1 MAINFMDPTAAL
13 ERSFGL
19 TKSGMPYSVARKLA
33 RYGIG
38 QDDSDVPYMNPEQ
51 ERSMMAELG
60 QMGAHAIGTVGA
72 LLDVPGAMI
81 RNALVGKPVT
91 EPLVSPLSAAGRA
104 TGRDVLA
111 KFGIMGETPAELPW
125 YSGERIGRA
134 AAGLGAEVVLDP
146 LTWMTFGAG
155 AATKAGRAM
164 QSLGKQALRETAKLK
179 GMGWRELWTTTKI
192 NPIDELLKLSPNAKK
207 YEAMLEDFAI
217 KNNTT
222 LDALRGERLGT
233 TLGLHIPFT
242 HATMP
247 IPSPLDY
254 LAKGMDKRMS
264 TLGTS
269 MLGRHF
275 QAAWNPEMMGTTS
288 ETVQPYAQKIFN
300 DTLDLTAESRSKVFP
315 MLETAA
321 KAGWLDPSHIR
332 TVLRSSGAP
341 DHSMDTAR
349 RIADELGADLVHYA
363 ETKHIPGA
371 AQIDLTKYPHLSQA
385 DLPVIKQ
392 VMDQFQGVT
401 KAEFD
406 LERQFGV
413 NMETINENLL
423 GYTHRRVN
431 PMPDP
436 GFKYPGHKAI
446 DAQAAHQMERAKFM
460 EYVPTKL
467 LNELS
472 IDDAISGQAWKYT
485 SLPADFYKTAALDL
499 ETRYGARYAAELAH
513 LKAANKDVNWQ
524 SLARWA
530 SNLNPLYA
538 EKGIYRY
545 ATDPFEV
552 LTRRVEASAQ
562 VRAAARGVFDIL
574 NDHAGM
580 MVRGKPGE
588 KAASV
593 REVLGQT
600 PGLQWLTDAQGVKH
614 RDSLQAWLGDF
625 FSKTNRANIQGRQAL
640 HDQLESSLG
649 PLVKN
654 GVTDEEAI
662 AKWGAALVIP
672 QSVGKD
678 INRLMSTFT
687 LPESLGPLMD
697 VYDKVLNRW
706 KRWVTVPWPAFHTRN
721 FWSGMVRNAVAGNF
735 NPIDYANATNVL
747 QRGKLLPGAGKRY
760 FEGKVISDEAAS
772 EAIRQELFSQRIVTH
787 HGGMQDLNEIVP
799 IGGTPLDIPGITKGW
814 QPVRRIDPT
823 KWNKATD
830 PWLTGGA
837 AGSYWVEGENRIA
850 AYLNMRAKGMSPTAA
865 ADRVRQL
872 QVDYSPQFTTQ
883 ADRVMKRL
891 IPFWCVPTDHEILT
905 SSGWKTYD
913 QLSPNELVLTMNM
926 DSRVLEWQPLAG
938 VAHFDFSGEL
948 LRIQKRSPRKS
959 VDDGVVIEFLCTEH
973 HRWPV
978 EYRDRSTGRSED
990 SPWNRKIVMAYQF
1003 LGKDDYRLMTTGD
1016 YQERDSIL
1024 SPRLAAILGWVV
1036 TDGYFRYRGNHCEMM
1051 VYQSPKNCL
1060 SDVISL
1066 LGTKA
1071 RKPHP
1076 ETGVVCVPVSLED
1089 VSEIRKVFSSKS
1101 DLPSIVCGLSREAA
1115 DAMWDAMFNA
1125 EGNYDEDGNPI
1136 HFTQTLETNMP
1147 VLEAFQILCIMT
1159 GRAAN
1164 LSPAHDPKGCYVRK
1178 RTHYRVQNGI
1188 DRVKYNGV
1196 VWCPTTPNGT
1206 WVMRHKGAVVITGNS
1221 FHKGI
1226 LPWTVK
1232 TLLERPGGTLS
1243 QLAKRTATLRADTPL
1258 LPESVQRTTAIGLP
1272 PDEPGGMKFLSTLGF
1287 MEEPMYGA
1295 MAPLVQLP
1303 FSFAQGLGAPI
1314 RAGATPMQAMGEFA
1328 REIISQTNPLA
1339 KLVPELAFQRSSYFG
1354 GGESGGRELRTLT
1367 PPMGQ
1372 LASRISTAF
1381 GRDMPVTPFGMP
1393 FATESIGRPAELLA
1407 GLTPVARLTSLL
1419 NTAFDPRK
1427 SWLDRATNIFTG
1439 LKTTD
1444 VSANQVA
1451 AQRNEALRNA
1461 MIAYGAKTFV
1471 KPYFKTED
1479 LARMKGPERAQADA
1493 LNNMARWL
1501 DYKYRQEK
1509 KAMGRS

>member
-706 KRWVTVPWPAFHTRN
+706 KRWVTIPWPAFHTRN

-883 ADRVMKRL
+883 ADRVMARL
-891 IPFWCVPTDHEILT
+891 IPFW
-905 SSGWKTYD
+905 K
-913 QLSPNELVLTMNM
+913 
-926 DSRVLEWQPLAG
+926 
-938 VAHFDFSGEL
+938 
-948 LRIQKRSPRKS
+948 
-959 VDDGVVIEFLCTEH
+959 
-973 HRWPV
+973 
-978 EYRDRSTGRSED
+978 
-990 SPWNRKIVMAYQF
+990 
-1003 LGKDDYRLMTTGD
+1003 
-1016 YQERDSIL
+1016 
-1024 SPRLAAILGWVV
+1024 
-1036 TDGYFRYRGNHCEMM
+1036 
-1051 VYQSPKNCL
+1051 
-1060 SDVISL
+1060 
-1066 LGTKA
+1066 
-1071 RKPHP
+1071 
-1076 ETGVVCVPVSLED
+1076 
-1089 VSEIRKVFSSKS
+1089 
-1101 DLPSIVCGLSREAA
+1101 
-1115 DAMWDAMFNA
+1115 
-1125 EGNYDEDGNPI
+1125 
-1136 HFTQTLETNMP
+1136 
-1147 VLEAFQILCIMT
+1147 
-1159 GRAAN
+1159 
-1164 LSPAHDPKGCYVRK
+1164 
-1178 RTHYRVQNGI
+1178 
-1188 DRVKYNGV
+1188 
-1196 VWCPTTPNGT
+1196 
-1206 WVMRHKGAVVITGNS
+1206 